1 MVIVSKSQKTKLPFS
16 LPLTSRQ
23 VQAAEPQADPFRS
36 ATCEHQMYVNQSH
49 SVTPAGHACILLK
62 TSLWTSRKPFT
73 FWVFIFAFLVIVIQT
88 REYNTHTENSNN
100 RQDVCIDKF
109 TNHFET

>member
-1 MVIVSKSQKTKLPFS
+1 MCRRSNFQSNLMVIVSKSQKTKLPFS

-49 SVTPAGHACILLK
+49 QVTPTGHACMLIFSLDITKAIYLLG
-62 TSLWTSRKPFT
+62 LHFR
-73 FWVFIFAFLVIVIQT
+73 VFSDCDSNT
-88 REYNTHTENSNN
+88 RM
-100 RQDVCIDKF
+100 
-109 TNHFET
+109 